1 MTGAEGEPVTAWKKP
16 LLSLL
21 ARGRGSD
28 PLPSFVRVRSEPNT
42 LVKRGAMQNAYGNAF
57 NPHRTLRSRRTAPSA
72 HIAPQIAG
80 YLRGN

>member
-1 MTGAEGEPVTAWKKP
+1 MMTAWKKP

-21 ARGRGSD
+21 GRGRGSD

-42 LVKRGAMQNAYGNAF
+42 LVKRGAMQTAF
-57 NPHRTLRSRRTAPSA
+57 NLQRTLRSRCNASSA
-72 HIAPQIAG
+72 HIAPQTAL

>member
-1 MTGAEGEPVTAWKKP
+1 MTTWKKP

-21 ARGRGSD
+21 ARVGGSD

-42 LVKRGAMQNAYGNAF
+42 LVKRGAMQNAHGTAINL
-57 NPHRTLRSRRTAPSA
+57 HRTLRSRCNARSA
-72 HIAPQIAG
+72 HNAPQIAG